1 MMVPVLSPGDPFP
14 PTETALK
21 DPDGLLAMGGDLT
34 SETLIR
40 AYSEGIFPWFSGE
53 QPILWWSP
61 NPRLIL
67 LPENLKISRS
77 LSKTLRKKNFEVTVN
92 TAFIDVIE
100 KCARDRKG
108 DSGSWIT
115 EEMLKAYT
123 ELFHLGLA
131 TSVETWL
138 NGRLVGGL
146 YGVSM
151 GRVFFGESMFSS
163 ASDASKVALTHLLQ
177 TSHLKSIKLID
188 CQVYS
193 SHLVS
198 LGAEMISRKTFEAM
212 LHDLIKYPKNEDTHQ
227 PSSNLS

>member
-115 EEMLKAYT
+115 EEMVKAYT

-177 TSHLKSIKLID
+177 TSHLKSIELID

>member
-1 MMVPVLSPGDPFP
+1 MVPVLSPGDPFP

-40 AYSEGIFPWFSGE
+40 AYSEGIFPWFSEG

-67 LPENLKISRS
+67 LPDNLKISRS
-77 LSKTLRKKNFEVTVN
+77 LGKTLQKKKFEVTVN
-92 TAFIDVIE
+92 MAFVDVIE

-115 EEMLKAYT
+115 EEMLKAYVK
-123 ELFHLGLA
+123 LFHLGVA
-131 TSVETWL
+131 ASVETWL
-138 NGRLVGGL
+138 NGELVGGL
-146 YGVSM
+146 YGVCM

-163 ASDASKVALTHLLQ
+163 TSDASKVALAHLLQ
-177 TSHLKSIKLID
+177 TSHFKSIELID

-193 SHLVS
+193 SHLIS
-198 LGAEMISRKTFEAM
+198 LGAEMISRNTFEAM
-212 LHDLIKYPKNEDTHQ
+212 LHDLIKFPTNEDINQ
-227 PSSNLS
+227 PSNTWS

>member
-177 TSHLKSIKLID
+177 TSHLKSIELID

-212 LHDLIKYPKNEDTHQ
+212 LHDLIKYPKNEHTRQ

>member
-1 MMVPVLSPGDPFP
+1 M
-14 PTETALK
+14 
-21 DPDGLLAMGGDLT
+21 
-34 SETLIR
+34 
-40 AYSEGIFPWFSGE
+40 
-53 QPILWWSP
+53 
-61 NPRLIL
+61 
-67 LPENLKISRS
+67 
-77 LSKTLRKKNFEVTVN
+77 
-92 TAFIDVIE
+92 IE

-177 TSHLKSIKLID
+177 TSHLKSIELID